1 MRREQ
6 ALSEET
12 LRLQNE
18 EQRALNAILRIS
30 LEDLPLAQQCERIL
44 DLLLSL
50 SWLPIEPKGGIF
62 LTDPSGETL
71 LLHIQRGLDPE
82 LLNACSSVPFG
93 RCLCGRAAAT
103 GKTQFASCIDH
114 RHEIVFDGM
123 GAHGHYSIP
132 ILSGRGV
139 LGVIV
144 VYLSEGHSRRES
156 EAAFFESVA
165 HSLAA
170 LIERH
175 RTRES
180 LEASQTRLAETQ
192 RIAHLGGW
200 EWEEGGDG
208 SLQASEEVYRIFGLG
223 PGEVLTLDS
232 LLTYVHPEDRQ
243 MVRESLVR
251 AISVDGG
258 VGLDYRL
265 QRPDGSEAIVHSRM
279 EMTTDQTGN
288 TCLYGTVQDITERK
302 QMEERLRQSATVFE
316 NTTEGVMIT
325 DVERRIV
332 AVNRAFTEITGYG
345 QEELTGQRSS
355 ILDSGRH
362 DAQFYEEMWR
372 TIREAGRWQGE
383 IWSRRKN
390 GDIYPE
396 WLNISEVRNGSGR
409 VTHYVA
415 VFSDISVM
423 KESEAMLDYIAHHD
437 PLTNLPNRL
446 LLHARMEQALAKA
459 RRSHTLMA
467 VMFLDLDYFKKINDT
482 MGHPIGDQLLQ
493 EVAARLRNCVREVDT
508 VSRLGGDEF
517 TILLEELH
525 EARAVGAVAQ
535 KIITELGERY
545 LINEHEVFVTCS
557 IGISLFP
564 DDGDDITTLL
574 KNADTALYRA
584 KEQGRNNYQ
593 YYTLELTIRAMER
606 MALESNLRHALE
618 RNELVLYYQPQVDLF
633 SGRIIGMEA
642 LLRWQHPEM
651 GLIAPASF
659 IPLAEELGL
668 IIPIGEWVLRT
679 ACRRLKAWQD
689 EGIDIVRMAVNISS
703 RQFNQPDLVEVV
715 TAILEETGIAPHC
728 LELELTER
736 ILMEDAERA
745 IDVLNRLKA
754 LGLQFSID
762 DFGAGY
768 SSLSY
773 LKQFP
778 IDRIKI
784 DQSFVNNVTS
794 VPEDA
799 AVTQAVISLSHSM
812 NIKAVA
818 EGVETIEQH
827 EFLRSSQCD
836 ELQGFYFSHPLP
848 EEEIGALLRNGTDL
862 QGLRREVLKQ
872 ERVLLLVDDEKPILN
887 ALERALRPEGFCV
900 LSSTDPFEALD
911 MLATHSVDVIVTD
924 QRMPGMSGIELL
936 RRVRQLY
943 PEVVRIMLTAHADT
957 QVTAAAINEG
967 AVFKFIFKPWS
978 DEDLREVIREAFALR
993 IRNESPQQDD
1003 ESEEGG

>member
-1 MRREQ
+1 MTQEQ
-6 ALSEET
+6 VLSEEV

-30 LEDLPLAQQCERIL
+30 LEELPLAQQCERIL

-62 LTDPSGETL
+62 LTDPSSEAL
-71 LLHIQRGLDPE
+71 LLHTQRGLDPE
-82 LLNACSSVPFG
+82 LLSACARVPFG
-93 RCLCGRAAAT
+93 RCLCGRAAAS
-103 GKTQFASCIDH
+103 GETQFASCLDR
-114 RHEIVFDGM
+114 RHEIGFDGM
-123 GAHGHYSIP
+123 GAHGHYNIP
-132 ILSGRGV
+132 ILSGQGV

-144 VYLSEGHSRRES
+144 VYLSEGHTRRES
-156 EAAFFESVA
+156 EVAFLESVA

-180 LEASQTRLAETQ
+180 LEASQARLAETQ

-200 EWEEGGDG
+200 EWGEG
-208 SLQASEEVYRIFGLG
+208 QAGMQVSEEVYRIFGVE
-223 PGEVLTLDS
+223 PGEVLTLDV
-232 LLTYVHPEDRQ
+232 LLSHVHPEDRQ
-243 MVRESLVR
+243 MVRESMVR
-251 AISVDGG
+251 AVSVDGG
-258 VGLDYRL
+258 IGLDYRL
-265 QRPDGSEAIVHSRM
+265 LRPDGTEAIVHSRM
-279 EMTTDQTGN
+279 EMTTDSLGYVR
-288 TCLYGTVQDITERK
+288 LYGTVQDITERK

-345 QEELTGQRSS
+345 QEELTGQSS
-355 ILDSGRH
+355 AILDSGRH
-362 DAQFYEEMWR
+362 DAQFYEAMWR
-372 TIREAGRWQGE
+372 TIRDEGRWQGE
-383 IWSRRKN
+383 IWSRREN

-415 VFSDISVM
+415 VFSDISAM
-423 KESEAMLDYIAHHD
+423 KESEARLDHIAHHD

-459 RRSHTLMA
+459 RRSNTLMA

-545 LINEHEVFVTCS
+545 LIREHEVFVTCS

-564 DDGDDITTLL
+564 GDGDDITTLL

-606 MALESNLRHALE
+606 MAMENNLRHALE
-618 RNELVLYYQPQVDLF
+618 RNELVVYYQPQVDLF

-679 ACRRLKAWQD
+679 ACLRLKAWQE
-689 EGIDIVRMAVNISS
+689 EGLDIIRMAVNLSS
-703 RQFNQPDLVEVV
+703 RQFNQPDLAEVV
-715 TAILEETGIAPHC
+715 IAILEETGIDPHC

-745 IDVLNRLKA
+745 IGVLNRLKA
-754 LGLQFSID
+754 VGVQFSID
-762 DFGAGY
+762 DFGTGY

-827 EFLRSSQCD
+827 EFLRSRQCD

-848 EEEIGALLRNGTDL
+848 EEEIGALLRNGIDL
-862 QGLRREVLKQ
+862 EGLRREVIKQ
-872 ERVLLLVDDEKPILN
+872 DRVLLLVDDEKPILN
-887 ALERALRPEGFCV
+887 ALERALRPEGFHI

-911 MLATHSVDVIVTD
+911 MLATHPVDVIVTD

-936 RRVRQLY
+936 RRVRQLH

-978 DEDLREVIREAFALR
+978 DEDLREVLREAFALR
-993 IRNESPQQDD
+993 VRNGRPQRAT
-1003 ESEEGG
+1003 ESEESG

>member
-1 MRREQ
+1 
-6 ALSEET
+6 
-12 LRLQNE
+12 
-18 EQRALNAILRIS
+18 
-30 LEDLPLAQQCERIL
+30 
-44 DLLLSL
+44 
-50 SWLPIEPKGGIF
+50 
-62 LTDPSGETL
+62 
-71 LLHIQRGLDPE
+71 
-82 LLNACSSVPFG
+82 
-93 RCLCGRAAAT
+93 
-103 GKTQFASCIDH
+103 
-114 RHEIVFDGM
+114 
-123 GAHGHYSIP
+123 
-132 ILSGRGV
+132 
-139 LGVIV
+139 
-144 VYLSEGHSRRES
+144 
-156 EAAFFESVA
+156 
-165 HSLAA
+165 
-170 LIERH
+170 
-175 RTRES
+175 
-180 LEASQTRLAETQ
+180 
-192 RIAHLGGW
+192 
-200 EWEEGGDG
+200 
-208 SLQASEEVYRIFGLG
+208 
-223 PGEVLTLDS
+223 
-232 LLTYVHPEDRQ
+232 
-243 MVRESLVR
+243 
-251 AISVDGG
+251 
-258 VGLDYRL
+258 
-265 QRPDGSEAIVHSRM
+265 
-279 EMTTDQTGN
+279 
-288 TCLYGTVQDITERK
+288 
-302 QMEERLRQSATVFE
+302 
-316 NTTEGVMIT
+316 
-325 DVERRIV
+325 
-332 AVNRAFTEITGYG
+332 
-345 QEELTGQRSS
+345 
-355 ILDSGRH
+355 
-362 DAQFYEEMWR
+362 MWR

-415 VFSDISVM
+415 VFSDISAM
-423 KESEAMLDYIAHHD
+423 KESEAMLDHIAHHD

-459 RRSHTLMA
+459 RRSNSLMA
-467 VMFLDLDYFKKINDT
+467 VMFLDLDYFKQINDT

-493 EVAARLRNCVREVDT
+493 EVAVRLRNCVREVDT

-545 LINEHEVFVTCS
+545 LIGEHEVFVTCS

-564 DDGDDITTLL
+564 GDGDDITTLF

-606 MALESNLRHALE
+606 MAMESNLRHALE

-642 LLRWQHPEM
+642 LVRWQHPEM

-668 IIPIGEWVLRT
+668 IIPIGEWVLLT

-689 EGIDIVRMAVNISS
+689 AGIDIVRMAVNISS

-754 LGLQFSID
+754 LGVQFSID

-827 EFLRSSQCD
+827 EFLRSLLCD

-848 EEEIGALLRNGTDL
+848 EEEIGALLLNGIDL

-872 ERVLLLVDDEKPILN
+872 ERVLLLVDDEKQILN
-887 ALERALRPEGFCV
+887 ALERALRPEGFHV
-900 LSSTDPFEALD
+900 LSSADPFEALN
-911 MLATHSVDVIVTD
+911 MLATHPVDVIVTD

-936 RRVRQLY
+936 RRVRQLH

-978 DEDLREVIREAFALR
+978 DEDLREVLREAFAVR
-993 IRNESPQQDD
+993 VRNGARQPRLPESSQ
-1003 ESEEGG
+1003 SEL

>member
-1 MRREQ
+1 MTREQ
-6 ALSEET
+6 VLSEEA

-30 LEDLPLAQQCERIL
+30 LEELPLAQQCERIL
-44 DLLLSL
+44 DLLLAL
-50 SWLPIEPKGGIF
+50 PWLPIKPKGGIF
-62 LTDPSGETL
+62 LTDPSSEAL
-71 LLHIQRGLDPE
+71 LLHTQRGLDPE
-82 LLNACSSVPFG
+82 LLNACARVPFG
-93 RCLCGRAAAT
+93 HCLCGRAAAS
-103 GKTQFASCIDH
+103 GKTQFASCLDH
-114 RHEIVFDGM
+114 RHEIGFDGM
-123 GAHGHYSIP
+123 GAHGHYNVP

-156 EAAFFESVA
+156 EVVFLESVA
-165 HSLAA
+165 HSLAG
-170 LIERH
+170 LIEHH
-175 RTRES
+175 RAWAS
-180 LEASQTRLAETQ
+180 LEASQARLAETQ

-200 EWEEGGDG
+200 EWGEGQTDM
-208 SLQASEEVYRIFGLG
+208 QASEEVYRIFGVESG
-223 PGEVLTLDS
+223 AGLTLDS

-251 AISVDGG
+251 AVSVDGV

-265 QRPDGSEAIVHSRM
+265 QRPDGSVAIVHSRM
-279 EMTTDQTGN
+279 EMTTDHLGYTR
-288 TCLYGTVQDITERK
+288 LHGTVQDITERK

-345 QEELTGQRSS
+345 QEELTGQSS
-355 ILDSGRH
+355 AILDSGRH
-362 DAQFYEEMWR
+362 DAQFYEAMWR
-372 TIREAGRWQGE
+372 TIREEGRWQGE

-415 VFSDISVM
+415 VFSDISAM
-423 KESEAMLDYIAHHD
+423 KESEAMLDHIAHHD

-459 RRSHTLMA
+459 RRSNSLMA

-525 EARAVGAVAQ
+525 EARAVGTVAQ

-545 LINEHEVFVTCS
+545 LIREHEVFVTCS

-564 DDGDDITTLL
+564 GDGDDITTLF

-606 MALESNLRHALE
+606 MAMENNLRHALE
-618 RNELVLYYQPQVDLF
+618 RNELVVYYQPQVDLF
-633 SGRIIGMEA
+633 SGSIIGMEA

-679 ACRRLKAWQD
+679 ACLRLKAWQD
-689 EGIDIVRMAVNISS
+689 EGLDIIRMAVNLSS
-703 RQFNQPDLVEVV
+703 RQFNQPDLAEVV
-715 TAILEETGIAPHC
+715 IAILEETGIAPHC

-736 ILMEDAERA
+736 ILMENAERA
-745 IDVLNRLKA
+745 IGVLNRLKA
-754 LGLQFSID
+754 VGVQFSID
-762 DFGAGY
+762 DFGTGY

-773 LKQFP
+773 LKRFP

-827 EFLRSSQCD
+827 EFLRSRQCD

-848 EEEIGALLRNGTDL
+848 EEEIGALLRNGIDL
-862 QGLRREVLKQ
+862 QGLRREVIKQ
-872 ERVLLLVDDEKPILN
+872 DRVLLLVDDEKPILN
-887 ALERALRPEGFCV
+887 ALERALRPEGFHI

-911 MLATHSVDVIVTD
+911 MLATHPVDVIVTD

-936 RRVRQLY
+936 RRVRQLH
-943 PEVVRIMLTAHADT
+943 PDVVRIMLTAHADT

-978 DEDLREVIREAFALR
+978 DEDLREVLREAFALR
-993 IRNESPQQDD
+993 VRSGRPQQAK
-1003 ESEEGG
+1003 ESGEGG

>member
-1 MRREQ
+1 
-6 ALSEET
+6 
-12 LRLQNE
+12 
-18 EQRALNAILRIS
+18 
-30 LEDLPLAQQCERIL
+30 
-44 DLLLSL
+44 
-50 SWLPIEPKGGIF
+50 
-62 LTDPSGETL
+62 
-71 LLHIQRGLDPE
+71 
-82 LLNACSSVPFG
+82 
-93 RCLCGRAAAT
+93 
-103 GKTQFASCIDH
+103 
-114 RHEIVFDGM
+114 
-123 GAHGHYSIP
+123 
-132 ILSGRGV
+132 
-139 LGVIV
+139 
-144 VYLSEGHSRRES
+144 
-156 EAAFFESVA
+156 
-165 HSLAA
+165 
-170 LIERH
+170 
-175 RTRES
+175 
-180 LEASQTRLAETQ
+180 
-192 RIAHLGGW
+192 
-200 EWEEGGDG
+200 
-208 SLQASEEVYRIFGLG
+208 VYRIFGLG

-243 MVRESLVR
+243 MVRESMVR
-251 AISVDGG
+251 AVSVDGG

-265 QRPDGSEAIVHSRM
+265 LRPDGSEAIVHSQM
-279 EMTTDQTGN
+279 EMTTDNLGHS
-288 TCLYGTVQDITERK
+288 CLYGTVQDITERK

-345 QEELTGQRSS
+345 QEELTGQRSAV
-355 ILDSGRH
+355 LDSGRH

-415 VFSDISVM
+415 VFSDISAM
-423 KESEAMLDYIAHHD
+423 KESEAMLDHIAHHD

-459 RRSHTLMA
+459 RRSNSLMA
-467 VMFLDLDYFKKINDT
+467 VMFLDLDYFKQINDT

-493 EVAARLRNCVREVDT
+493 EVAVRLRNCVREVDT

-545 LINEHEVFVTCS
+545 LIGEHEVFVTCS

-564 DDGDDITTLL
+564 GDGDDITTLF

-606 MALESNLRHALE
+606 MAMESNLRHALE

-642 LLRWQHPEM
+642 LVRWQHPEM

-668 IIPIGEWVLRT
+668 IIPIGEWVLLT

-689 EGIDIVRMAVNISS
+689 AGIDIVRMAVNISS

-754 LGLQFSID
+754 LGVQFSID

-827 EFLRSSQCD
+827 EFLRSLLCD

-848 EEEIGALLRNGTDL
+848 EEEIGALLLNGIDL

-872 ERVLLLVDDEKPILN
+872 ERVLLLVDDEKQILN
-887 ALERALRPEGFCV
+887 ALERALRPEGFHV
-900 LSSTDPFEALD
+900 LSSADPFEALN
-911 MLATHSVDVIVTD
+911 MLATHPVDVIVTD

-936 RRVRQLY
+936 RRVRQLH

-978 DEDLREVIREAFALR
+978 DEDLREVLREAFAVR
-993 IRNESPQQDD
+993 VRNGARQPRLPDSSQ
-1003 ESEEGG
+1003 SEP

>member
-1 MRREQ
+1 MQ
-6 ALSEET
+6 
-12 LRLQNE
+12 
-18 EQRALNAILRIS
+18 
-30 LEDLPLAQQCERIL
+30 
-44 DLLLSL
+44 
-50 SWLPIEPKGGIF
+50 
-62 LTDPSGETL
+62 
-71 LLHIQRGLDPE
+71 
-82 LLNACSSVPFG
+82 V
-93 RCLCGRAAAT
+93 
-103 GKTQFASCIDH
+103 
-114 RHEIVFDGM
+114 
-123 GAHGHYSIP
+123 
-132 ILSGRGV
+132 
-139 LGVIV
+139 
-144 VYLSEGHSRRES
+144 
-156 EAAFFESVA
+156 
-165 HSLAA
+165 
-170 LIERH
+170 
-175 RTRES
+175 
-180 LEASQTRLAETQ
+180 
-192 RIAHLGGW
+192 
-200 EWEEGGDG
+200 
-208 SLQASEEVYRIFGLG
+208 SEEVYRIFGVE
-223 PGEVLTLDS
+223 PGEVLTLDV
-232 LLTYVHPEDRQ
+232 LLSHVHPEDRQ
-243 MVRESLVR
+243 MVRESMVR
-251 AISVDGG
+251 AVSVDGG
-258 VGLDYRL
+258 IGLDYRL
-265 QRPDGSEAIVHSRM
+265 LRPDGTEAIVHSRM
-279 EMTTDQTGN
+279 EMTTDSLGYVR
-288 TCLYGTVQDITERK
+288 LYGTVQDITERK

-345 QEELTGQRSS
+345 QEELTGQSS
-355 ILDSGRH
+355 AILDSGRH
-362 DAQFYEEMWR
+362 DAQFYEAMWR
-372 TIREAGRWQGE
+372 TIRDEGRWQGE
-383 IWSRRKN
+383 IWSRREN

-415 VFSDISVM
+415 VFSDISAM
-423 KESEAMLDYIAHHD
+423 KESEARLDHIAHHD

-459 RRSHTLMA
+459 RRSNTLMA

-545 LINEHEVFVTCS
+545 LIREHEVFVTCS

-564 DDGDDITTLL
+564 GDGDDITTLL

-606 MALESNLRHALE
+606 MAMENNLRHALE
-618 RNELVLYYQPQVDLF
+618 RNELVVYYQPQVDLF

-679 ACRRLKAWQD
+679 ACLRLKAWQE
-689 EGIDIVRMAVNISS
+689 EGLDIIRMAVNLSS
-703 RQFNQPDLVEVV
+703 RQFNQPDLAEVV
-715 TAILEETGIAPHC
+715 IAILEETGIDPHC

-745 IDVLNRLKA
+745 IGVLNRLKA
-754 LGLQFSID
+754 VGVQFSID
-762 DFGAGY
+762 DFGTGY

-827 EFLRSSQCD
+827 EFLRSRQCD

-848 EEEIGALLRNGTDL
+848 EEEIGALLRNGIDL
-862 QGLRREVLKQ
+862 QGLRREVIKQ
-872 ERVLLLVDDEKPILN
+872 DRVLLLVDDEKPILN
-887 ALERALRPEGFCV
+887 ALERALRPEGFHI

-911 MLATHSVDVIVTD
+911 MLATHPVDVIVTD

-936 RRVRQLY
+936 RRVRQLH

-978 DEDLREVIREAFALR
+978 DEDLREVLREAFALR
-993 IRNESPQQDD
+993 VRNGRPQRAT
-1003 ESEEGG
+1003 ESEESG